1 MVLTF
6 KKIHYRLRYFLGQR
20 LFRDERGWNVN
31 NDWRDGFLFVGN
43 HLVLDFINTGPIM
56 DGEPVELLPDASALA
71 RWLGAASLVNKS
83 ESARLMRRW
92 SAPEFAAGV
101 QELREFRERVRET
114 VLKMEQGEQVSPGVL
129 KSLNGLL
136 VKYPDLEQVAEGE
149 AGFEWRRHFAPEI
162 PEHAFAPLADA
173 FADLLTAIPVSR
185 LRKCNSCVLHFYDT
199 SKKGTRVWCSMNLCG
214 NRAKVAAYAD
224 RQRGEAEKDTRT
236 RPGRELSKRR

>member
-1 MVLTF
+1 M
-6 KKIHYRLRYFLGQR
+6 
-20 LFRDERGWNVN
+20 N

-43 HLVLDFINTGPIM
+43 HLLLDFINTR
-56 DGEPVELLPDASALA
+56 PVMTDDAVEMLPDGSALA
-71 RWLGAASLVNKS
+71 HWLGAAGLVDKR

-114 VLKMEQGEQVSPGVL
+114 VLKIEQGEHVSPGVL
-129 KSLNGLL
+129 KNLNGLL
-136 VKYPDLEQVAEGE
+136 VKYPDLEEVAQVE
-149 AGFEWRRHFAPEI
+149 AGFERRRRFAPET

-173 FADLLTAIPVSR
+173 LADLLTAIPVWR

-224 RQRGEAEKDTRT
+224 RRRVEAEKDATRAK
-236 RPGRELSKRR
+236 PKRELSRTQ